1 MAHAADEGARVDDEV
16 RVGEPEGNT
25 AKATANI
32 DLTVNITGS
41 TDTIFTL
48 EALGDGPQFNNFV
61 GTGSE
66 MGTDNLLPRRT
77 TSATNDQ
84 LLSGSYG
91 GRGDNFRF
99 EISSRNLAKGT
110 FTLALRQGNDT
121 IKKKLVLE
129 THENL
134 SLDPKSSDYILKRIG
149 NQTSTVVVEDCLAF
163 VRPS

>member
-1 MAHAADEGARVDDEV
+1 MSITSFSQKSDVETKLESLSNYITGSAGGWPNSSYAGILACVDFTIESGSDNYQYLTSHTAKEYLRQGGPLTVV

-32 DLTVNITGS
+32 DLTLNITGS

-66 MGTDNLLPRRT
+66 MGTDSLLPRRT
-77 TSATNDQ
+77 TSRSNEQ

-91 GRGDNFRF
+91 GRGDNF
-99 EISSRNLAKGT
+99 
-110 FTLALRQGNDT
+110 
-121 IKKKLVLE
+121 
-129 THENL
+129 
-134 SLDPKSSDYILKRIG
+134 
-149 NQTSTVVVEDCLAF
+149 
-163 VRPS
+163 